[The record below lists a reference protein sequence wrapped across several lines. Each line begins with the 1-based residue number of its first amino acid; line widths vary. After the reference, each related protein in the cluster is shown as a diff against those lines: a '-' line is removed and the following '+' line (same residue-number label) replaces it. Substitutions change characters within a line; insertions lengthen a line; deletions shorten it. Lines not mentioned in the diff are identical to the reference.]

1 MKRPVIIIIGAIAAI
16 LLIAAGIDYF
26 TLNPPPDEEPVPVTA
41 TNETKPPVE
50 LVSAPEESK
59 KQTAQAAPPSTSF
72 EEKVETL
79 REVVADVIATGE
91 SREATIVI
99 TEAEANAQAT
109 KLLPQA
115 EIPEDIPM
123 EIKGISMDFQAD
135 NNLLTKIETVIYGF
149 TGEIEIKS
157 HVSIEEGKP
166 AVKVTDISVPL
177 PGIKD
182 MVTEFVEQKTGDL
195 IDELT
200 RALVGDSDKVDLEY
214 KEIVLQEEKATI
226 TILIKPRT

>member
-1 MKRPVIIIIGAIAAI
+1 MKRPVIIIIGVIAAI
-16 LLIAAGIDYF
+16 ILIAVGIDYF
-26 TLNPPPDEEPVPVTA
+26 TFNPPPDEEPAPVTE

-50 LVSAPEESK
+50 PAPAPEESK
-59 KQTAQAAPPSTSF
+59 KQTAPPATSL
-72 EEKVETL
+72 EQQVKSL
-79 REVVADVIATGE
+79 REIVADVIATGE
-91 SREATIVI
+91 SRETTIVI

-115 EIPEDIPM
+115 ELPEDIPM

-135 NNLLTKIETVIYGF
+135 NNLLTKIKTVIYGF

-182 MVTEFVEQKTGDL
+182 TVTEFVEQKTGDL

-200 RALVGDSDKVDLEY
+200 RTLVGDSDKVDLEY
-214 KEIVLQEEKATI
+214 KEIITQEEKATI